1 MKPVINTDYKHSAIT
16 GKIIGCAME
25 VHRYFGPGFQ
35 EKIYQRALAIE
46 MSLQGLSFAEEFEMT
61 ILYKTEYAGRRRVDF
76 LVEDVVSVELKATG
90 DLDDGHLNQGINY
103 LEAMNLETG
112 LLINFGA
119 RSLQF
124 KRLINSRP
132 ALQ

>member
-1 MKPVINTDYKHSAIT
+1 VKPVVNPDYKHSVIT

-35 EKIYQRALAIE
+35 ERIYQRALAIE
-46 MSLQGLSFAEEFEMT
+46 MSRQGLSFAEEFEMT
-61 ILYKTEYAGRRRVDF
+61 IMYKAEFAGRRRVDF
-76 LVEDVVSVELKATG
+76 LVEDAVSVELKATG

-103 LEAMNLETG
+103 LEALNLETG
-112 LLINFGA
+112 LLLNFGA
-119 RSLQF
+119 RSLQY

-132 ALQ
+132 ALL